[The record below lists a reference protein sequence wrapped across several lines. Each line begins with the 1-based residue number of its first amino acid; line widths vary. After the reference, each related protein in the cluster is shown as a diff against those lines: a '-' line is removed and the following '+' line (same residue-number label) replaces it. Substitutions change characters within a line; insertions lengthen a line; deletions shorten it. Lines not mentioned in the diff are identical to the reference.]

1 MGKEK
6 NPPEDAAP
14 IIIPHSSS
22 DEPDKPSTNSYVRV
36 FKYNDTIGW
45 ITTAIAVACMIAAGV
60 LLPLMNLVFGKFVN
74 IFNDFISGRKTPEEF
89 RSAINSHTLYFVYL
103 FVAKFVLGYVW
114 TTLISINAIRI
125 SRSLRLHF
133 LKQTLRQE
141 VGFFD
146 SSAPGS
152 ISSNINTGVN
162 LVNQGISEKFGLTVQ
177 ATTTFFAAFVVA
189 FVAQWKLTLIVSCIV
204 PTILIVITIC
214 VTIDSGIEKE
224 LIATWATADKLAEEV
239 FSSIRNVHAF
249 WAYPKLSRKF
259 KHIVDGIRALGRK
272 KPPIHAVMFCI
283 QFFCIYAGYGL
294 AFWQGIRM
302 YHRGEIQDPGDIVT
316 VILAVLLA
324 AQGLTQVAPQI
335 LVVSKATAA
344 AGELFKTIDRKSKID
359 SLSIEGVKPS
369 ECHGDIV
376 FNDVDFAYP
385 SRPNVQVLS
394 KLSLEFPRNK
404 TTAIVGPSG
413 SGKSTIVGL
422 LERWVTSLSGTI
434 TLDGNKIEDLNINWL
449 RTNIR
454 LVQQEPVLFNGTIFE
469 NIAYGLSGTPEA
481 RLPDDQKFKLVEEAC
496 KAAYAH
502 EFIEKLPKG
511 YFTQIGER
519 GAMISGGQKQRLAI
533 ARSIISNPK
542 VLLLDEATSALDP
555 NSEHIVQK
563 ALNNVA
569 TGRTTVVIA
578 HRLSTIRDADNI
590 IVMSKGTVVE
600 QGTHST
606 LIASGGA
613 YSRLVLAQNI
623 SKNKEDQGLEP
634 SNRLELGR
642 GLDTATKIPSK
653 TGHQAKDLGATTHKN
668 VNYNLFKCLFIIVG
682 EQRKLWFSFTI
693 ISLAA
698 IIAGGTYP
706 ALAVLFSRIL
716 DVFALTGD
724 AMLKRG
730 DFFSLMF
737 FVMGLGNLVAYYV
750 LGWMSATIAQEV
762 MNSYRSEVFN
772 NTIRQEM
779 SFFDDPDNTTG
790 ALVSRLS
797 TEPTCLQD
805 LLSANIALIL
815 TITVNIVSSCI
826 LAIVYGWKLGL
837 VLTFGALPLLVASGY
852 VRIRLEYKLDED
864 TASRF
869 ANSAGI
875 ATEAVLAIRTVSS
888 LAIEDDILAKYEKSL
903 RSIARISVRSL
914 VQTMFWYSLSQSIS
928 FLAMALGF
936 WYGGRLISYEEYT
949 SQQFYTVF
957 IAIIFSGEA
966 GASLFTYTSS
976 ITQAQGAANYVFN
989 LRRQVSNDM
998 KDEYPPRD
1006 KENTGGPAEV
1016 EFKELEFSYPR
1027 RPEIKVLKEISQKI
1041 HAGQFVAFVGA
1052 SGCGKTTMI
1061 NLLERFY
1068 EPSSGILY
1076 LGGLDSSSIHLGEYR
1091 RHIALVQQE
1100 PVLYQGSLREN
1111 ISLGVED
1118 SMNGDVTVT
1127 DEQIIEACRQAN
1139 IDTFIGTLPEGLS
1152 TQCGSQGLQFSGG
1165 QRQRIAIARALIRQ
1179 PRLLLLDEATSSLD
1193 TESEKVVQEA
1203 LDSVAKSE
1211 SSEGRNRTT
1220 VAVAHRLSTIK
1231 NADMVCVFSQGRIIE
1246 VGTHDQLA
1254 EEQGIYYQMCLGQSL
1269 DS

>member
-1 MGKEK
+1 MGKDKTPPDDATPIVTAQSNLGQPEK
-6 NPPEDAAP
+6 T
-14 IIIPHSSS
+14 
-22 DEPDKPSTNSYVRV
+22 STNSYVRV
-36 FKYNDTIGW
+36 FKYNDTTGW
-45 ITTAIAVACMIAAGV
+45 ITTVVAVVCMITAGV

-74 IFNDFISGRKTPEEF
+74 IFNDFISGRRTPEEF
-89 RSAINSHTLYFVYL
+89 RSAINHHTLYFVYL
-103 FVAKFVLGYVW
+103 FVAKFVLGYIW

-146 SSAPGS
+146 SSEPGS
-152 ISSNINTGVN
+152 MSSNINTGVN

-224 LIATWATADKLAEEV
+224 LIASWATADKLAEEV
-239 FSSIRNVHAF
+239 FASIRNVHAF

-259 KHIVDGIRALGRK
+259 KHIVDDIRVLGK
-272 KPPIHAVMFCI
+272 KKSPIHAVMFCI

-302 YHRGEIQDPGDIVT
+302 YNRGEIKDPGDIVT

-324 AQGLTQVAPQI
+324 AQGLIQVAPQI

-344 AGELFKTIDRKSKID
+344 ASELFKTVDRKSKID
-359 SLSIEGVKPS
+359 SLSTEGLKPS
-369 ECHGDIV
+369 ECQGDIV
-376 FNDVDFAYP
+376 FNNVDFAYP
-385 SRPNVQVLS
+385 SRPNVQVLA
-394 KLSLEFPRNK
+394 KLSLKFPRNK

-422 LERWVTSLSGTI
+422 LERWVTPLSGTI
-434 TLDGNKIEDLNINWL
+434 TLDGNGVEDLNINWL

-481 RLPDDQKFKLVEEAC
+481 GLSEDEKFKLVEEAC

-502 EFIEKLPKG
+502 EFIEKLPNG

-555 NSEHIVQK
+555 SSEQIVQK

-590 IVMSKGTVVE
+590 IVMSKGTVIE
-600 QGTHST
+600 QGTHT
-606 LIASGGA
+606 ALIEAGGA

-623 SKNKEDQGLEP
+623 GGKKGDQNLEP
-634 SNRLELGR
+634 TRKVESSA
-642 GLDTATKIPSK
+642 GLDNAMKVFSK
-653 TGHQAKDLGATTHKN
+653 TGQQVNDLEATAQKAL
-668 VNYNLFKCLFIIVG
+668 NYNLFKSLFIIVG
-682 EQRKLWFSFTI
+682 EQRRLWFSFFV

-716 DVFALTGD
+716 DVFTLSGD

-737 FVMGLGNLVAYYV
+737 FIMGLGNLVAYFI

-772 NTIRQEM
+772 TTIRQEM

-815 TITVNIVSSCI
+815 TISVNIVSSCI

-888 LAIEDDILAKYEKSL
+888 LAIEDDILAKYERSL
-903 RSIARISVRSL
+903 RSIARTSVRGL

-936 WYGGRLISYEEYT
+936 WYGGRLISYGEYT

-957 IAIIFSGEA
+957 IAVIFSGEA

-998 KDEYPPRD
+998 KDEHPPRD
-1006 KENTGGPAEV
+1006 KDNIGGPTSV
-1016 EFKELEFSYPR
+1016 EFKELDFSYPR
-1027 RPEIKVLKEISQKI
+1027 RPEIKVLKGISQTI

-1076 LGGLDSSSIHLGEYR
+1076 LGGIDSSSIHLGQYR

-1118 SMNGDVTVT
+1118 SMNGEITVT
-1127 DEQIIEACRQAN
+1127 DEQILEACRQAN
-1139 IDTFIGTLPEGLS
+1139 IDTIIGTLPEGLS

-1211 SSEGRNRTT
+1211 GSEGRNRTT

-1231 NADMVCVFSQGRIIE
+1231 NADVICVFSQGVIVE
-1246 VGTHDQLA
+1246 VGTHDELV
-1254 EEQGIYYQMCLGQSL
+1254 EERGIYYQMCLGQSL

>member
-1 MGKEK
+1 MPDNATPVVRPQG
-6 NPPEDAAP
+6 AAEQ
-14 IIIPHSSS
+14 S
-22 DEPDKPSTNSYVRV
+22 DDSSTNSYVRV

-45 ITTAIAVACMIAAGV
+45 ITTAVGVVCMIAAGV
-60 LLPLMNLVFGKFVN
+60 LLPLMNLVFGNFVT
-74 IFNDFISGRKTPEEF
+74 IFNDFIAGRKTPEQF
-89 RSAINSHTLYFVYL
+89 RSAINHHTLYFVYL
-103 FVAKFVLGYVW
+103 FVAKFVLVYIW
-114 TTLISINAIRI
+114 TTLVSINAIRI
-125 SRSLRLHF
+125 SRSLRLDF

-141 VGFFD
+141 IGFFD
-146 SSAPGS
+146 SSEPGS
-152 ISSNINTGVN
+152 ISSNINTSVN

-239 FSSIRNVHAF
+239 FASIRNVHAF

-259 KHIVDGIRALGRK
+259 KHIVDDVRVLGKK
-272 KPPIHAVMFCI
+272 KPPIYAVMFCI
-283 QFFCIYAGYGL
+283 QFFSIYAGYGL

-302 YHRGEIQDPGDIVT
+302 YHRGEIKDPGDIVT

-324 AQGLTQVAPQI
+324 AQGLTQIAPQI

-344 AGELFKTIDRKSKID
+344 ASELFKTVDRKSKID
-359 SLSIEGVKPS
+359 SLSTDGLKPP
-369 ECHGDIV
+369 EFYGDIV
-376 FNDVDFAYP
+376 FSDVDFAYP

-422 LERWVTSLSGTI
+422 VERWVTPLGGTI
-434 TLDGNKIEDLNINWL
+434 TLDGNKIEDLNPHWL

-481 RLPDDQKFKLVEEAC
+481 NLADNEKFKLVEEAC

-555 NSEHIVQK
+555 NAEHIVQK

-578 HRLSTIRDADNI
+578 HRLSTIRDTDNI
-590 IVMSKGTVVE
+590 IVMSKGTVIE
-600 QGTHST
+600 QGTHSA
-606 LIASGGA
+606 LIAAGGA

-623 SKNKEDQGLEP
+623 SQRKSEQGV
-634 SNRLELGR
+634 ELTEKPEAAGD
-642 GLDTATKIPSK
+642 LDTLMNVPSK
-653 TGHQAKDLGATTHKN
+653 ADKQAEDFEAVRHKTLQ
-668 VNYNLFKCLFIIVG
+668 YNLFKCLFIIIG
-682 EQRKLWFSFTI
+682 EQRRLWLPFAI
-693 ISLAA
+693 ISMAA
-698 IIAGGTYP
+698 GIAGGTYP
-706 ALAVLFSRIL
+706 ALAILFSRIL
-716 DVFALTGD
+716 DVFALSGD
-724 AMLKRG
+724 AMIKRG
-730 DFFSLMF
+730 DFYSLMF
-737 FVMGLGNLVAYYV
+737 FVMGLGNLVAYLV
-750 LGWMSATIAQEV
+750 LGWMSAIIAQEV

-797 TEPTCLQD
+797 TEPTSLQD

-815 TITVNIVSSCI
+815 TIAVNIVSSCI

-869 ANSAGI
+869 ASSAGI
-875 ATEAVLAIRTVSS
+875 ATEAVLAIRTVAS

-903 RSIARISVRSL
+903 RSIARTSVKSL

-936 WYGGRLISYEEYT
+936 WYGGRLISFGEYT

-957 IAIIFSGEA
+957 IAVVFSGEA

-989 LRRQVSNDM
+989 LRKQIVKDM
-998 KDEYPPRD
+998 RDEYPPRD
-1006 KENTGGPAEV
+1006 KDNSGGPATV
-1016 EFKELEFSYPR
+1016 EFKELGFSYPR
-1027 RPEIKVLKEISQKI
+1027 RPEIKVLKGISQNI
-1041 HAGQFVAFVGA
+1041 RAGQFVAFVGA

-1068 EPSSGILY
+1068 EPSSGVFY
-1076 LGGLDSSSIHLGEYR
+1076 LGGVESSSRHLGQYR

-1118 SMNGDVTVT
+1118 SEDGDIGVP
-1127 DEQIIEACRQAN
+1127 DDQILEACRQAN
-1139 IDTFIGTLPEGLS
+1139 IGTFIATLPEGLS

-1165 QRQRIAIARALIRQ
+1165 QRQRIAIARALIRK

-1193 TESEKVVQEA
+1193 AESEKVVQEA
-1203 LDSVAKSE
+1203 LDSAAKSE
-1211 SSEGRNRTT
+1211 DSEGRNRTT

-1231 NADMVCVFSQGRIIE
+1231 NADVICVFSQGRIVE
-1246 VGTHDQLA
+1246 VGTHDELV
-1254 EEQGIYYQMCLGQSL
+1254 EEGGIYYKMCLGQSL
-1269 DS
+1269 HA